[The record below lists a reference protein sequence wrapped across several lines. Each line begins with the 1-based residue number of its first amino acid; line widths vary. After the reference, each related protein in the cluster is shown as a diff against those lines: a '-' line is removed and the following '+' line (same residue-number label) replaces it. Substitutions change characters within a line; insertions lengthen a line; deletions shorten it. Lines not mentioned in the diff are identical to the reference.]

1 MANRSSSVVAVA
13 AFLTS
18 LAGATVAQQLPAR
31 VVTEAQNRRV
41 AERLRALERE
51 ADELAAQ
58 SRTLLGE
65 LKRLEL
71 QRDTKTEDLRRI
83 EDHLTEVQQQLDR
96 NAGQIAG
103 FERRV
108 IAEEPDLAARFVE
121 IYKLGSAKYVR
132 LLFSVDDLRKLGRA
146 YRTTAAIAYRDRS
159 QVSRRHETLEALAS
173 ARAALVETQRKL
185 RTFQAEA
192 QAARIA
198 LIKAV
203 AAHNDLLRQID
214 SRRDLNAQL
223 AGELMGVQQKL
234 QEALRTIG
242 AKPAASDPVK
252 LSIRPFR
259 GALNWPA
266 PGRVATRFG
275 LQRTGRFGTTIV
287 RNGIEIDAR
296 EGDPV
301 QAVHEGTVGFADVF
315 AGFGNLVI
323 VDHGERAYS
332 LYGYLDTVS
341 VKPQDR
347 IQAGQRIGTSGT
359 GPDGTPALYFEL
371 RIDGNPTDPLQWLKR

>member
-1 MANRSSSVVAVA
+1 MAKRCFDVVAVA
-13 AFLTS
+13 AA
-18 LAGATVAQQLPAR
+18 LAAVTFTALAQPPDRAR
-31 VVTEAQNRRV
+31 TEAQNRRV
-41 AERLRALERE
+41 AERLRALQRE

-71 QRDTKTEDLRRI
+71 QRDSTIEELRRI
-83 EDHLTEVQQQLDR
+83 EANLSDVQQQLDQ
-96 NAGQIAG
+96 NAGQVAG

-108 IAEEPDLAARFVE
+108 VIEEPDLAARFVE
-121 IYKLGSAKYVR
+121 LYKLGSAKYVR

-146 YRTTAAIAYRDRS
+146 YRTTAALAQQDRAR
-159 QVSRRHETLEALAS
+159 VSRRHETLQALSS
-173 ARAALVETQRKL
+173 ARAALVEQQKTLQTL
-185 RTFQAEA
+185 QTAA
-192 QAARIA
+192 QSARIA

-234 QEALRTIG
+234 QDTLRAIG
-242 AKPAASDPVK
+242 SKQAAIEPVR

-266 PGRVATRFG
+266 PGRVAAGFG
-275 LQRTGRFGTTIV
+275 LQRSGRFGTSIV
-287 RNGIEIDAR
+287 RNGIEIGAR
-296 EGDPV
+296 EGDDV
-301 QAVHEGTVGFADVF
+301 QAVHEGIVGFADVF

-323 VDHGERAYS
+323 IDHGERAYS
-332 LYGYLDTVS
+332 LYGRLDTMI
-341 VKPQDR
+341 VKTTDR
-347 IQAGQRIGTSGT
+347 IEAGQRIGTVGT
-359 GPDGTPALYFEL
+359 GPDGAPALYFEL
-371 RIDGNPTDPLQWLKR
+371 RIDGRPTDPLQWLKR